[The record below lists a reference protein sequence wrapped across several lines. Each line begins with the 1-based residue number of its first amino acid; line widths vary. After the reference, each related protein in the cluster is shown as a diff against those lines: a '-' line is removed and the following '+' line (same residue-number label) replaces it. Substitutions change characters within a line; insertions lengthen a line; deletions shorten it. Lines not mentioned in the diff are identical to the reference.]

1 MKIVELLKESLKD
14 PISNKISSTR
24 FTTQQMVC
32 LVWVVSIGSLI
43 LVAFGKDV
51 STLALGIIGILS
63 GNGASNVWAAQKAKK
78 GAPAVAPAVASKSA
92 PAVAKKEEGKKVE
105 KET

>member
-1 MKIVELLKESLKD
+1 M
-14 PISNKISSTR
+14 
-24 FTTQQMVC
+24 
-32 LVWVVSIGSLI
+32 I
-43 LVAFGKDV
+43 LVALGKDV

-78 GAPAVAPAVASKSA
+78 GAAIAPAVAPASKSA
-92 PAVAKKEEGKKVE
+92 PAAKKEEGKKSVE

>member
-1 MKIVELLKESLKD
+1 
-14 PISNKISSTR
+14 
-24 FTTQQMVC
+24 MVA

-43 LVAFGKDV
+43 LVALGKDV

-63 GNGASNVWAAQKAKK
+63 GNGASNVWAAQRAKK
-78 GAPAVAPAVASKSA
+78 GAAVAPAVASKSA
-92 PAVAKKEEGKKVE
+92 PVAKKEEGKKVE